1 MEQRVK
7 VYGRLSRKLVLD
19 STATAK
25 KIVSSKKRQ
34 REECSQLCDVL
45 RQSGRLDCCKLEVAA
60 TANAR
65 PPTCCRLRA
74 VSDEV
79 AGRKLGERA
88 AEFVVWRSLSSRE
101 FGDFSR
107 FAEYLATY
115 LLLVFSEIT
124 VLLARR
130 GLSGN
135 GSSETV
141 FDVGDRNLAVGQ

>member
-1 MEQRVK
+1 MK

-88 AEFVVWRSLSSRE
+88 AEFVVWRSLSMT
-101 FGDFSR
+101 
-107 FAEYLATY
+107 LASSVI
-115 LLLVFSEIT
+115 LAASLRDVP
-124 VLLARR
+124 LARV
-130 GLSGN
+130 L
-135 GSSETV
+135 
-141 FDVGDRNLAVGQ
+141 GDYRSVSTTWAVRKRFVRDSV